1 MKKTIL
7 MAAVAATVL
16 AACSE
21 KKNSNGDYA
30 KYASV
35 NIGTENTAYID
46 AISIYGKEVLNLYRF
61 AAMEADNIYW
71 KQVFGDKQTLESLED
86 PQQREYA
93 MINYGPWDKI
103 SGKSFVEG
111 FANEPAGRLFYPS
124 DMSVEEWEEF
134 DDPDKSSPYTL
145 IKRDVDG
152 SLKTVWYHDEYKDNI
167 NKICDYLKAAADLTI
182 VPSVREY
189 LLAKIDGLRSD
200 SYEQSAIK
208 WLEMGD
214 SKMDLVLG
222 PNESSDD
229 HLHGIKRSYSAYV
242 VLKNLERTE
251 QMRKFSAM
259 MPELQAALPCQEKYK
274 GFNPGSASTIYVC
287 DALYYAGAANCGI
300 KDIAISLPFDT
311 KVQEEMGTR
320 CILMQNVI
328 SAKFNGILIPTADLI
343 ISDADRD
350 HVNDKAFFWNVAF
363 REVAHGLGVKNTLDG
378 RPVAAAL
385 DNMADVVEE
394 VKALAMGPYFA
405 ADVINRYEVNDIVTA
420 NDCYAT
426 FLTALLRSA
435 RFGTEEY
442 VGKANVICYNYLK
455 QRGAFERHQDACYYI
470 DYAAFA
476 EALKSLVTEVLEIQ
490 GNGDYQAAAE
500 FVQKYELIDK
510 DLNSDVFNMMLEGI
524 PVDVKFNFVW

>member
-1 MKKTIL
+1 MIKKIL
-7 MAAVAATVL
+7 LTSLCLAAVVSCGNRAPK
-16 AACSE
+16 SE
-21 KKNSNGDYA
+21 LQKKIDSYA
-30 KYASV
+30 V
-35 NIGTENTAYID
+35 FQIGSPYMEG
-46 AISIYGKEVLNLYRF
+46 ISDNGKEVLNLFRK
-61 AAMEADNIYW
+61 AADEVDNIFW
-71 KQVFGDKQTLESLED
+71 EQTFGDKNAIMSMPDGPAKDFAL
-86 PQQREYA
+86 
-93 MINYGPWDKI
+93 INYGPWDKI

-470 DYAAFA
+470 NYAAFA

-500 FVQKYELIDK
+500 FVKKYEMIDK